1 MQTRRISR
9 APLGLVASECEDSV
23 KFLDILQKADVC
35 HIAMCNDNIPYVVT
49 MNFGIGNSEKN
60 GFPQLYFHSS
70 HEGKKIEFLKKNNLV
85 CFQADIEHELFLHS
99 VSCGCSMKYQS
110 VVGMG
115 RMHFVDDIS
124 EKINGLRSIMSHYI
138 KKPEHSFKEELV
150 RRTLILRL
158 DIEEMTA
165 KVLAKPKHSSASVQR
180 S

>member
-1 MQTRRISR
+1 MQTEKITS

-23 KFLDILQKADVC
+23 KCLDILQKADVC
-35 HIAMCNDNIPYVVT
+35 HIAMCNDDIPYIVT

-70 HEGKKIEFLKKNNLV
+70 HEGRKIEFLKKNNLV

-110 VVGMG
+110 IVGMG
-115 RMHFVDDIS
+115 RMHFIDDMS
-124 EKINGLRSIMSHYI
+124 EKITGLRSIMAHYI
-138 KKPEHSFKEELV
+138 KKSDHVFKEALV
-150 RRTLILRL
+150 ARTLILRL

-165 KVLAKPKHSSASVQR
+165 KVLAKPRHSSPSA
-180 S
+180 